1 MRCCAWACCRGR
13 KGKERVKFKA
23 MVVGA
28 TGAIG
33 SACARLLVRAAEE
46 VYLVSPET
54 AKLLAL
60 KASILQETPGAKVVL
75 PRTRRRATWPRW
87 TWWSPPPRARARRCS
102 TS

>member
-1 MRCCAWACCRGR
+1 
-13 KGKERVKFKA
+13 

-60 KASILQETPGAKVVL
+60 KDSDPAGDARRQGGAC
-75 PRTRRRATWPRW
+75 RRAPTATWPRW
-87 TWWSPPPRARARRCS
+87 T
-102 TS
+102 